1 MNTTILNTPLAQL
14 RPLVSARTLHLLTR
28 NGFTEIPDVQLALGL
43 GTLSDLRGLG
53 PVALMEIR
61 LALDNL
67 PETAPEPAPASSLSP
82 LAENASALSGRELIL
97 ILALAEAGHANR
109 IYADEL
115 SRNEALATLGHLRQ
129 LAGEDEIGDLIP
141 SEPAAP
147 KVPADWPTPKLNE
160 PSPAIPQQII
170 RREPEPVDDE
180 FEGYVIEPQENWGRF

>member
-67 PETAPEPAPASSLSP
+67 PKGAPEPLPGTTPAPTTGIQSTLS
-82 LAENASALSGRELIL
+82 ERELTL
-97 ILALAEAGHANR
+97 ILALAEAGLDHLDPR
-109 IYADEL
+109 I
-115 SRNEALATLGHLRQ
+115 SMSEALATLGHLRQ
-129 LAGEDEIGDLIP
+129 LAGEGEPGDLIP

-147 KVPADWPTPKLNE
+147 KVQADWPAPKLNE
-160 PSPAIPQQII
+160 PSPAIPRQII
-170 RREPEPVDDE
+170 RREPEPMDDE
-180 FEGYVIEPQENWGRF
+180 GFEGYVIEPVENWGRF